1 MKKVLLIF
9 VSISLLFNLSLIAD
23 EGMWLPLLI
32 KSQIYDKMK
41 AKGLN
46 LTSEQIYDIN
56 NASLKDAIGGLGESS
71 DPMGFYCT
79 GEVIS
84 SEGLMLTNHHCGF
97 ESIQEHSSV
106 EHDYLKDGFWAK
118 SKQEELTNETMTVS
132 FLVRMEEVTDKV
144 LAELNDTMSEATRI
158 AKIDEISRKI
168 ANDAASGTS
177 YNTDVKSMF
186 HNNKFYLLVYETFQ
200 DIRLVGAPPSS
211 IGKFGGDTDNWMW
224 PRHTGDFSI
233 FRIYTGPDGKPAKY
247 SKDNIPYK
255 PKKHLPI
262 SLKGVKDGDF
272 SMIYGFPGSTERY
285 LTSYGVE
292 QTLNISNPAA
302 VRIRTKKLSIMKEFM
317 NQSDKVRIQYA
328 SKYAETS
335 NYWKYFI
342 GQNKGLKRLKVYDQ
356 KTSLENKLQTW
367 IEADS
372 TRKSKYGEV
381 LYQIE
386 KSFSEDKKVA
396 LARQFVFEGMFQGSE
411 IVMFPYQSFMLY
423 NVLKNSPNS
432 TDAIND
438 EIAIIK
444 DDAKNYFK
452 DYDVNIDKKLL
463 SELLKMYYNEVP
475 KEYHFNIFN
484 TVNKKF
490 KGNFDKYAEYV
501 FSKSIF
507 ADSTKF
513 FSFLNNPNYKAIEK
527 DPAFEITR
535 EVLILYFQFTADNA
549 GTNDTLDQGMRLFVA
564 ALIEMQKDKQFYPDA
579 NATLRLTYGSVG
591 KYRPADAVKFNYYTT
606 IKGIIEKDNPND
618 DDFNVPQKL
627 KDLYAN
633 KDYGQYGENGDL
645 KVCFTTNNDI
655 TGGNSGS
662 PVINGDGELIGTAFD
677 GNWEAMSG
685 DIAFE
690 NDLQKTIICDI
701 RYVLFIVD
709 KFAGATNL
717 INELTIV
724 K

>member
-1 MKKVLLIF
+1 MKKITLLF
-9 VSISLLFNLSLIAD
+9 VGISLLFNLSLIAD

-46 LTSEQIYDIN
+46 LTAEQIYDIN
-56 NASLKDAIGGLGESS
+56 NASLKDAIGGLAESTN
-71 DPMGFYCT
+71 PLGFYCT
-79 GEVIS
+79 GEIIS
-84 SEGLMLTNHHCGF
+84 SEGLMLTNHHCGYG
-97 ESIQEHSSV
+97 SIQEHSSV

-118 SKQEELTNETMTVS
+118 SKQEELSNEGMTVS
-132 FLVRMEEVTDKV
+132 FLVRMEDVTDKV
-144 LAELNDTMSEATRI
+144 IAELSDTMSEASRI
-158 AKIDEISRKI
+158 AKIDEVSRKI
-168 ANDAASGTS
+168 ANEAAKGTS
-177 YNTDVKSMF
+177 YNTDVKSML
-186 HNNKFYLLVYETFQ
+186 HNNKFYLLIYETYQ

-255 PKKHLPI
+255 PKKYLPI
-262 SLKGVKDGDF
+262 SLKGVKEGDF
-272 SMIYGFPGSTERY
+272 SMILGFPGSTERY

-302 VRIRTKKLSIMKEFM
+302 IRIRTKKLDIMKEYM
-317 NQSDKVRIQYA
+317 DQSDKVRIQYA

-356 KTSLENKLQTW
+356 KTSLENNLQAW
-367 IEADS
+367 IDS
-372 TRKSKYGEV
+372 DPARKAKYSDV
-381 LYQIE
+381 LYLLE
-386 KSFSEDKKVA
+386 KSYTEDKKVA
-396 LARQFVFEGMFQGSE
+396 LARQFVFEGMFQGPE
-411 IVMFPYQSFMLY
+411 IVMFPYNAFMLY
-423 NVLKNSPNS
+423 NVLKNAPNS
-432 TDAIND
+432 TDV
-438 EIAIIK
+438 IK
-444 DDAKNYFK
+444 QETETFRDAAEVYYK
-452 DYDVNIDKKLL
+452 DYNTNIDKKLL
-463 SELLKMYYNEVP
+463 SELLQMYYKEVP
-475 KEYHFNIFN
+475 KEYHFNIFK
-484 TVNKKF
+484 TINKKF
-490 KGNFDKYAEYV
+490 KGDFDKYSEYV

-507 ADSTKF
+507 ADSSKLY
-513 FSFLNNPNYKAIEK
+513 SFLNKPNYKAIEK

-535 EVLILYFQFTADNA
+535 EVLSLYFQFTAENA

-564 ALIEMQKDKQFYPDA
+564 ALMEMQKDKQFYPDA
-579 NATLRLTYGSVG
+579 NSTLRLTYGNVG
-591 KYRPADAVKFNYYTT
+591 KYNPADAVKYKYYTT
-606 IKGIIEKDNPND
+606 IKGIIEKDNPKD

-627 KDLYAN
+627 KDLYAS
-633 KDYGQYGENGDL
+633 KDYGQYGEDGDL
-645 KVCFTTNNDI
+645 RVCFTSNNDI

-690 NDLQKTIICDI
+690 NELQKTIICDI
-701 RYVLFIVD
+701 RYVLFVVD
-709 KFAGATNL
+709 KYAGATNL
-717 INELTIV
+717 INELTLV